1 MQLADKWTEYS
12 LIDAGDGEK
21 LEKWGDIILTRPD
34 PQAIWPRQK
43 ENSLWYNADACYHR
57 SKKGGG
63 YWENKKNIPKR
74 WEISYKNLRFF
85 IEPTGFKHTG
95 LFPEQAVNWDWM
107 IDKIKNSD
115 KKNNILNLFAY
126 TGGATVACAS
136 AGASVCHVD
145 AAKGMVQRAKENL
158 SLSGLE
164 DRQVRFITDDVIK
177 FVKREIRRNN
187 SYDGIIMDPPSYG
200 RGPNGE
206 VWQIEEKL
214 YELIEISK
222 ELLSEKP
229 LFFIV
234 NMYTTGLSGS
244 VIKNIMEILISK
256 DNGGEIFADETGIPV
271 KDSNIILPCGMTI
284 KWIAEK

>member
-1 MQLADKWTEYS
+1 
-12 LIDAGDGEK
+12 
-21 LEKWGDIILTRPD
+21 
-34 PQAIWPRQK
+34 
-43 ENSLWYNADACYHR
+43 
-57 SKKGGG
+57 
-63 YWENKKNIPKR
+63 
-74 WEISYKNLRFF
+74 
-85 IEPTGFKHTG
+85 
-95 LFPEQAVNWDWM
+95 M

>member
-284 KWIAEK
+284 KWIA